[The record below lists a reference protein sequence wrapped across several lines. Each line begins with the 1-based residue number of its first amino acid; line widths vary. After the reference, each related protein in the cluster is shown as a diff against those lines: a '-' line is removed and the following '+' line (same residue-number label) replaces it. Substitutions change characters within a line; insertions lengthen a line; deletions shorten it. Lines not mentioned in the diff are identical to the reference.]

1 MRIWRFHEFGDL
13 ANLKLE
19 EMPTPE
25 PAEGEALIELDYAA
39 LNPADGLLVRGVYP
53 NPGTPPFAVGRDG
66 CGTVIK
72 YSGNGAVK
80 EGDHVVILRSEIG
93 VTRDGT
99 FAEFVT
105 VPEES
110 LAPLPEG
117 WSPEEGAAGPLVHLT
132 AWQALVDL
140 GEIRPG
146 SVVLIS
152 GATGGV
158 GTAALSLARAFGAM
172 TIATSRSE
180 AKRSQLKD
188 LGADLVVDSTDPEKM
203 EETIANEVGR
213 TRINIVVENLGGP
226 YLQAAVNLTAPS
238 GRIAIVG
245 FLAGRTTDL
254 FLGPLLFKRARIQ
267 GVAVG
272 AFSPADTQERWTQ
285 IVKRLNDIQTRPLV
299 DSIHAM
305 PELPAAF
312 AHLTQGPM
320 GKVLLDVK
328 A

>member
-1 MRIWRFHEFGDL
+1 MRSWQFHEFGDL

-19 EMPTPE
+19 EIPIPE
-25 PAEGEALIELDYAA
+25 PADGEALIELDYAA
-39 LNPADGLLVRGVYP
+39 LNPADGFLVRGLYP
-53 NPGTPPFAVGRDG
+53 DPGTPPFAVGRDG
-66 CGTVIK
+66 CGTV
-72 YSGNGAVK
+72 VK
-80 EGDHVVILRSEIG
+80 SRGSLNEGDRVVLLRSEVG
-93 VTRDGT
+93 VKREGT

-117 WSPEEGAAGPLVHLT
+117 WSAEEGAAGPLVHLT

-146 SVVLIS
+146 SVVMIS

-158 GTAALSLARAFGAM
+158 GTAALALARAFGAM

-180 AKRSQLKD
+180 AKRWQLKD

-203 EETIANEVGR
+203 EETIANEIGR
-213 TRINIVVENLGGP
+213 TRVNIVVENLGGP
-226 YLQAAVNLTAPS
+226 YLQAAVNLTAPG
-238 GRIAIVG
+238 GRIGIVG
-245 FLAGRTTDL
+245 FLAGRASDL
-254 FLGPLLFKRARIQ
+254 FLGPLLFKRARIE

-272 AFSPADTQERWTQ
+272 AYSAADTQERWTQ
-285 IVKRLNDIQTRPLV
+285 IVKRLNEIEARPLV

-305 PELPAAF
+305 PELLAAF
-312 AHLTQGPM
+312 SHLTQGPM

>member
-19 EMPTPE
+19 EMPTPD
-25 PAEGEALIELDYAA
+25 PADGEALIELDYAA
-39 LNPADGLLVRGVYP
+39 LNPADGFLVRGVYP

-66 CGTVIK
+66 CGTVVK
-72 YSGNGAVK
+72 SRGDGAFS
-80 EGDHVVILRSEIG
+80 EGDRVVILRSEIG
-93 VTRDGT
+93 VKRDGT

-110 LAPLPEG
+110 LALLPED

-132 AWQALVDL
+132 AWQALVDM

-180 AKRSQLKD
+180 AKRWQLKD
-188 LGADLVVDSTDPEKM
+188 LGADLVVDSTDPETM
-203 EETIANEVGR
+203 EETIAKEVGR
-213 TRINIVVENLGGP
+213 TRVNIVVENLGGP
-226 YLQAAVNLTAPS
+226 YLQAAVNLTAPG
-238 GRIAIVG
+238 GRIGVVG
-245 FLAGRTTDL
+245 FLAGRGSEL
-254 FLGPLLFKRARIQ
+254 SLGPLLFKRARIE

-272 AFSPADTQERWTQ
+272 AFSATDTQERWTQ
-285 IVKRLNDIQTRPLV
+285 IVKRLTEIETRPLV

-312 AHLTQGPM
+312 AHLAEGPM